1 MDRIMIVTKVDVV
14 VISVLVLAVAVIC
27 YTIGMWVRRDS
38 DYDLIQELYKELDAR
53 KAEMPP
59 EIAHEPRG
67 YLEVPDWQ
75 GPDTTAEALTQARSG
90 GGHHPSRLGT
100 PIRDTTLIYRDPVDE
115 AVAALEIRQALP
127 VDGWDLDGYIESL
140 VRRNDEFL
148 AGFPGG
154 ES

>member
-1 MDRIMIVTKVDVV
+1 MIVTKVDVV

-38 DYDLIQELYKELDAR
+38 DHDLIQELYKELDAR

-75 GPDTTAEALTQARSG
+75 MPPVS
-90 GGHHPSRLGT
+90 LGT